1 VKKLVILLVAAAL
14 AGSGTLV
21 GAQGT
26 VPAPAKAQSAK
37 LETKLDEPKPQT
49 KGKKAKVPRKTEKT
63 KPPAN

>member
-1 VKKLVILLVAAAL
+1 MKNLVILLVAAVI

-37 LETKLDEPKPQT
+37 PETRIDAPKPQT
-49 KGKKAKVPRKTEKT
+49 KGKKAKVPRKTKKAKT
-63 KPPAN
+63 AS